1 MIYTDLPLQPPDQG
15 QISAWTK
22 WKVLDLLR
30 EEKDYMLQVLKEWAN
45 LNQQEPGSGNIKVF
59 GYGALSLDSGFK
71 ALLRPLEIAQ
81 HIAGWLLEK
90 KGNGAY

>member
-45 LNQQEPGSGNIKVF
+45 LNQQEPGEYVRRVLTREWEYKSFWIWST
-59 GYGALSLDSGFK
+59 L
-71 ALLRPLEIAQ
+71 P
-81 HIAGWLLEK
+81 
-90 KGNGAY
+90 